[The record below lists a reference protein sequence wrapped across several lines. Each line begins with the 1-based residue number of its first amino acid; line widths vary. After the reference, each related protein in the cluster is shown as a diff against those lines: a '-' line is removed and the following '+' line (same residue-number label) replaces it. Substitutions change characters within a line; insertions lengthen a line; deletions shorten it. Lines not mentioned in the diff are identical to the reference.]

1 MDPKESEINSLID
14 LSRSSETPQE
24 NLPAVNPLDMPI
36 GEFRSGLARRGENRK
51 ALIEWVRSALVD
63 GVDFGSITFKGRASK
78 PTLRKPGA
86 EKICGMLGVT
96 AVFPTLERYEEA
108 ALKGVAVNQIIL
120 RCHLQLIDG
129 RVVADGIGARS
140 LDQDG
145 GDMNKALKMAAK
157 SAMIDATLRMAGLSE
172 IFTQDLED
180 MPPKSDEDGIPSGPE
195 FIQSGKHKGKK
206 WEEVSGDYLQAIV
219 SGDKASKEFK
229 AACQAE
235 INRRASVMQ
244 GGGIDEGDRIPFA

>member
-1 MDPKESEINSLID
+1 MNSLID
-14 LSRSSETPQE
+14 LSRSSEAPTE
-24 NLPAVNPLDMPI
+24 NLPAVNPLDMPV
-36 GEFRSGLARRGENRK
+36 GEFRSGLIRRGENRK
-51 ALIEWVRSALVD
+51 ALIDWVRSALVD

-120 RCHLQLIDG
+120 RCHLQLTDG

-145 GDMNKALKMAAK
+145 GDLNKALKMAAK

-180 MPPKSDEDGIPSGPE
+180 MVARPADADGIPNTE
-195 FIQSGKHKGKK
+195 DIIQSGKHKGKK

-219 SGDKASKEFK
+219 TYPKATAEFK
-229 AACQAE
+229 KLCQKE
-235 INRRASVMQ
+235 INRRAAVMQ
-244 GGGIDEGDRIPFA
+244 GGGIDESEKIPFDMPPQ